1 MLLMT
6 VLMTIG
12 STTSARVFA
21 IVLNPTLYPAV
32 IPTFTATDSLA
43 PILEIDGNA
52 PPYAIVVTADNV
64 GDSSKSVT
72 FTATAEDDCDSSP
85 IISFSHDSGYDFPIG
100 STDVIV
106 TATDNSRK
114 STSGTLTVTVIKK
127 TEVPSS
133 MPSDSPSYQPS
144 SLPSNVPSDMPSFI
158 PSSQPSSA
166 PSQSPSAI
174 PSSSPSIQP
183 SSMILLVPI
192 PDSNAQD
199 TNSEEEDCTAEI
211 ISACGSQQRKLASS
225 RELQASPWQI
235 EYQVTETFTCEVAG
249 CTSPADI
256 AAVASIAET
265 VSTTMGDS
273 MESGSFLTLLST
285 NIVQTSGLDANIVN
299 CLAVWGVTEE
309 PVTEVGSPGTGRFYP
324 DWDYHSGTC
333 LEDGNEPIYMTNDT
347 AFILDSL
354 EECCERYY
362 SWDTNSCNAD
372 VLNNVCV
379 TDCESGKG
387 SSCGGRA
394 DVFSDKLYANPRSCC
409 ESELA
414 WRFVEF
420 CEAESFK
427 SECYGGTGLY
437 YRGDSAGVD

>member
-1 MLLMT
+1 MQPSIVEET
-6 VLMTIG
+6 VTIG
-12 STTSARVFA
+12 GSLSVNVDICTYNEAELAAFVAATIATIKDFA
-21 IVLNPTLYPAV
+21 C
-32 IPTFTATDSLA
+32 TDSN
-43 PILEIDGNA
+43 P
-52 PPYAIVVTADNV
+52 
-64 GDSSKSVT
+64 
-72 FTATAEDDCDSSP
+72 
-85 IISFSHDSGYDFPIG
+85 
-100 STDVIV
+100 
-106 TATDNSRK
+106 
-114 STSGTLTVTVIKK
+114 
-127 TEVPSS
+127 
-133 MPSDSPSYQPS
+133 
-144 SLPSNVPSDMPSFI
+144 
-158 PSSQPSSA
+158 
-166 PSQSPSAI
+166 
-174 PSSSPSIQP
+174 
-183 SSMILLVPI
+183 
-192 PDSNAQD
+192 QD
-199 TNSEEEDCTAEI
+199 ANSEEEDCTAEI
-211 ISACGSQQRKLASS
+211 LYACGNRQRKLASS

-265 VSTTMGDS
+265 VSTTMGNS

-362 SWDTNSCNAD
+362 SWDTNSCMNVKGSGLWYAD

-379 TDCESGKG
+379 TDCESGEG
-387 SSCGGRA
+387 STCGGRA
-394 DVFSDKLYANPRSCC
+394 NVFSDKLYANPRSCC

-420 CEAESFK
+420 CEVSYFSDTVSSSFLNQYLPSFIITSHQAESLK

-437 YRGDSAGVD
+437 YRGDSAGVDVCVKDCDPASKLIVSFHFQVMLYMLTNHSLLVSCRWRQSMWRPRRRNLGCTS